1 LSRRHNED
9 NPFEVDDSGLALA
22 VLHLSTNRDALVTE
36 ELPRKR
42 ESGERSELYHALI
55 AANWALVLPVLSED
69 SVIGIIAL
77 GPKLSGDPYYP
88 QDLDLLMTLANQAGI
103 AIKNAQ
109 LYAEVVLANEYI
121 ENIVA
126 TIESG
131 VIAISG
137 AGEVAMFNRAAE
149 QLTGLAAQDVK
160 GRPVSVLPAC
170 LREALVAS
178 VADGQQRTEPEIEL
192 PSAVAKVKPKPVIC
206 TTSPLRDPTGSVL
219 GAVTVF
225 SDLTPLKELEVER
238 RRAERLAYFEVL
250 ASGIGH
256 EIKNPLVA
264 IKTFAQ
270 LLPRRH
276 HDERFVEDFGK
287 VVTREIGRMESLVDR
302 LRTLSRPGERP
313 RHPLD
318 LRGPLGEALEFLQ
331 PAFDDKG
338 VVLASTI
345 ADGPCV
351 VLGDHAE
358 LSQVFLNLL
367 LNAQEATPNAGRVDV
382 ELSRGEHHVRF
393 VVADTGPGIPAEL
406 LERVFDPFFTTKDHG
421 SGLGLAICAGIAQGH
436 GARLRAENRPS
447 GGAIFSLEFPVAAAS
462 SIPA

>member
-1 LSRRHNED
+1 
-9 NPFEVDDSGLALA
+9 
-22 VLHLSTNRDALVTE
+22 
-36 ELPRKR
+36 
-42 ESGERSELYHALI
+42 
-55 AANWALVLPVLSED
+55 
-69 SVIGIIAL
+69 
-77 GPKLSGDPYYP
+77 
-88 QDLDLLMTLANQAGI
+88 
-103 AIKNAQ
+103 
-109 LYAEVVLANEYI
+109 
-121 ENIVA
+121 
-126 TIESG
+126 
-131 VIAISG
+131 
-137 AGEVAMFNRAAE
+137 
-149 QLTGLAAQDVK
+149 
-160 GRPVSVLPAC
+160 
-170 LREALVAS
+170 
-178 VADGQQRTEPEIEL
+178 
-192 PSAVAKVKPKPVIC
+192 
-206 TTSPLRDPTGSVL
+206 
-219 GAVTVF
+219 VF

-338 VVLASTI
+338 VALASTI

-367 LNAQEATPNAGRVDV
+367 LNAQEATPNGGRVDV
-382 ELSRGEHHVRF
+382 ELSRGDHHVRF

-421 SGLGLAICAGIAQGH
+421 SGLGLAICAGIAQAH
-436 GARLRAENRPS
+436 GARLRAENRPM
-447 GGAIFSLEFPVAAAS
+447 GGAIFSLEFPVAAAT

>member
-1 LSRRHNED
+1 MPQEIADVLCVLKAPLVAD
-9 NPFEVDDSGLALA
+9 EVIRERPQSIALC
-22 VLHLSTNRDALVTE
+22 DALV
-36 ELPRKR
+36 
-42 ESGERSELYHALI
+42 
-55 AANWALVLPVLSED
+55 AANWALVLPVVSEH
-69 SVIGIIAL
+69 SVIGLIAL

-121 ENIVA
+121 DNIVA

-131 VIAISG
+131 VIAVNG

-160 GRPVSVLPAC
+160 GRHAAALPV
-170 LREALVAS
+170 ALCDALLAT
-178 VADGQQRTEPEIEL
+178 VADRRQRTEPEIEL
-192 PSAVAKVKPKPVIC
+192 PNVAEAAKAKPVIC
-206 TTSPLRDPTGSVL
+206 TTSPLRDPAGNVL

-225 SDLTPLKELEVER
+225 SDLTPLKELEIER

-276 HDERFVEDFGK
+276 HDARFVEDFGK

-302 LRTLSRPGERP
+302 LRALSRPGERP

-318 LRGPLGEALEFLQ
+318 LRAPLGEALEFLR

-338 VVLASTI
+338 VTLAAHAPDDVCI
-345 ADGPCV
+345 I
-351 VLGDHAE
+351 LGDHAE
-358 LSQVFLNLL
+358 MEQVFLNLIM
-367 LNAQEATPNAGRVDV
+367 NAQEATPAGGRVDV
-382 ELSRGEHHVRF
+382 ELARTHQHVRV
-393 VVADTGPGIPAEL
+393 VVADTGPGIPPEL

-421 SGLGLAICAGIAQGH
+421 SGLGLAICAGIAQAH
-436 GARLRAENRPS
+436 GARLRVENRPG
-447 GGAIFSLEFPVAAAS
+447 GGAIFSLEFPVTALS